1 MALRA
6 QRRTL
11 PSTGSAEVGDS
22 VAKKVQYHEEQQAK
36 LVKKVPSTASEQ
48 LAGTL
53 DVSCAVE
60 EPQHLATTR
69 RPSGDQETPL
79 PTKTTAPGL
88 LPPMR
93 EDWTR
98 LVMARIDKIRSDLEI
113 TGVPA
118 TRNSYV
124 THMAKLYKT
133 DNLLSTVPFGEALE
147 IESRRAVSEDDPGEM
162 SPDDRWLVINA
173 IVRFM
178 YGSAASKSEAA
189 ASAASSS
196 GT

>member
-1 MALRA
+1 
-6 QRRTL
+6 
-11 PSTGSAEVGDS
+11 
-22 VAKKVQYHEEQQAK
+22 
-36 LVKKVPSTASEQ
+36 
-48 LAGTL
+48 
-53 DVSCAVE
+53 
-60 EPQHLATTR
+60 
-69 RPSGDQETPL
+69 
-79 PTKTTAPGL
+79 
-88 LPPMR
+88 
-93 EDWTR
+93 
-98 LVMARIDKIRSDLEI
+98 MARIDKIRSDLEI

-118 TRNSYV
+118 TCNSYV